1 MQPRRLHLVQARLG
15 QKVQGYRQ
23 MATDAQWLRPEIL
36 RPRSHR
42 LSVSGNDRKKTSNV
56 APEQCAAPAI
66 RTCDKAAPHA
76 RKPGSPTEN
85 APGFHARRGSHAN
98 WSRLVRWPRP
108 TPAAPVPA
116 PVEGEAPAPAAK
128 EPAAPIA
135 PPAPTTFTIG
145 VTDLCF
151 NATNAI
157 FGRQLKTTDG
167 HIVSLAYWQEKESV
181 SNDELPY
188 FDNK

>member
-1 MQPRRLHLVQARLG
+1 MAINKNHEFEDLGTSKCAIVEKNASAERVQFL
-15 QKVQGYRQ
+15 
-23 MATDAQWLRPEIL
+23 
-36 RPRSHR
+36 
-42 LSVSGNDRKKTSNV
+42 KTLLEFNKYEVVVVDSP
-56 APEQCAAPAI
+56 APKAAPA
-66 RTCDKAAPHA
+66 AAVA
-76 RKPGSPTEN
+76 
-85 APGFHARRGSHAN
+85 
-98 WSRLVRWPRP
+98 
-108 TPAAPVPA
+108 A
-116 PVEGEAPAPAAK
+116 PVEGEAPAAPTP
-128 EPAAPIA
+128 EAPIA
-135 PPAPTTFTIG
+135 PAAATTFTIG

>member
-1 MQPRRLHLVQARLG
+1 MAINKNHEFEDLGTSKCAIVEKNANPKRVQFL
-15 QKVQGYRQ
+15 
-23 MATDAQWLRPEIL
+23 
-36 RPRSHR
+36 
-42 LSVSGNDRKKTSNV
+42 KTLLEFNKYEVVVVGSP
-56 APEQCAAPAI
+56 AP
-66 RTCDKAAPHA
+66 KAA
-76 RKPGSPTEN
+76 
-85 APGFHARRGSHAN
+85 
-98 WSRLVRWPRP
+98 
-108 TPAAPVPA
+108 PAAPVAA
-116 PVEGEAPAPAAK
+116 PVEGEAPAPAPAT
-128 EPAAPIA
+128 AAPME

>member
-1 MQPRRLHLVQARLG
+1 MAINKNHEFEDLGTSKCAIVEKNASAERVQFL
-15 QKVQGYRQ
+15 
-23 MATDAQWLRPEIL
+23 
-36 RPRSHR
+36 
-42 LSVSGNDRKKTSNV
+42 KTLLEFNKYEVVVVDSP
-56 APEQCAAPAI
+56 AP
-66 RTCDKAAPHA
+66 KAA
-76 RKPGSPTEN
+76 
-85 APGFHARRGSHAN
+85 
-98 WSRLVRWPRP
+98 
-108 TPAAPVPA
+108 PAAPVAA
-116 PVEGEAPAPAAK
+116 PVEGEAPAPAPA
-128 EPAAPIA
+128 PAAPME

-157 FGRQLKTTDG
+157 FGRQLKTTGG

>member
-1 MQPRRLHLVQARLG
+1 MAINKNHEFEDLGTSKCAIVEKNASPERVQFL
-15 QKVQGYRQ
+15 
-23 MATDAQWLRPEIL
+23 
-36 RPRSHR
+36 
-42 LSVSGNDRKKTSNV
+42 KTLLEFNKYEVVVVDSP
-56 APEQCAAPAI
+56 APKAAPA
-66 RTCDKAAPHA
+66 AAVA
-76 RKPGSPTEN
+76 
-85 APGFHARRGSHAN
+85 
-98 WSRLVRWPRP
+98 
-108 TPAAPVPA
+108 A
-116 PVEGEAPAPAAK
+116 PVEGEAPAPAPA

-157 FGRQLKTTDG
+157 FGRQLKTADG

>member
-1 MQPRRLHLVQARLG
+1 MAINKNHEFEDLGTSKCAIVEKNASPERVQFL
-15 QKVQGYRQ
+15 
-23 MATDAQWLRPEIL
+23 
-36 RPRSHR
+36 
-42 LSVSGNDRKKTSNV
+42 KTLLEFNKYEVVVVDSP
-56 APEQCAAPAI
+56 AP
-66 RTCDKAAPHA
+66 KAA
-76 RKPGSPTEN
+76 
-85 APGFHARRGSHAN
+85 
-98 WSRLVRWPRP
+98 
-108 TPAAPVPA
+108 PAAPVAPVAA
-116 PVEGEAPAPAAK
+116 PVEGEAPAPAP
-128 EPAAPIA
+128 PAVPDAPIA

>member
-1 MQPRRLHLVQARLG
+1 MAINKNHEFEDLGTSKCAIVEKNASAERVQFL
-15 QKVQGYRQ
+15 
-23 MATDAQWLRPEIL
+23 
-36 RPRSHR
+36 
-42 LSVSGNDRKKTSNV
+42 KTLLEFNKYEVVVVDSP
-56 APEQCAAPAI
+56 AP
-66 RTCDKAAPHA
+66 KAA
-76 RKPGSPTEN
+76 
-85 APGFHARRGSHAN
+85 
-98 WSRLVRWPRP
+98 
-108 TPAAPVPA
+108 PAAPVA
-116 PVEGEAPAPAAK
+116 AAVEGEAPAPVPA

-188 FDNK
+188 FENK

>member
-1 MQPRRLHLVQARLG
+1 MAINKNHEFEDLGTSKCAIVEKNASPERVQFL
-15 QKVQGYRQ
+15 
-23 MATDAQWLRPEIL
+23 
-36 RPRSHR
+36 
-42 LSVSGNDRKKTSNV
+42 KTLLEFNKYEVVVVDSP
-56 APEQCAAPAI
+56 AP
-66 RTCDKAAPHA
+66 KAA
-76 RKPGSPTEN
+76 
-85 APGFHARRGSHAN
+85 
-98 WSRLVRWPRP
+98 
-108 TPAAPVPA
+108 PAAPVAA
-116 PVEGEAPAPAAK
+116 PVEGEAPAAPA
-128 EPAAPIA
+128 PAAPID

-188 FDNK
+188 FENK

>member
-1 MQPRRLHLVQARLG
+1 MAINKNHEFEDLGTSKCAIVEKNASAERVQFL
-15 QKVQGYRQ
+15 KNLLEFNKYEVVVV
-23 MATDAQWLRPEIL
+23 DSP
-36 RPRSHR
+36 
-42 LSVSGNDRKKTSNV
+42 
-56 APEQCAAPAI
+56 AP
-66 RTCDKAAPHA
+66 KAA
-76 RKPGSPTEN
+76 S
-85 APGFHARRGSHAN
+85 
-98 WSRLVRWPRP
+98 
-108 TPAAPVPA
+108 AAPVAA
-116 PVEGEAPAPAAK
+116 PVEGEAPAPAPA

-157 FGRQLKTTDG
+157 FGRQLKTADG

>member
-1 MQPRRLHLVQARLG
+1 MAINKNHEFEDLGASKCAIVEKNASPERVQFL
-15 QKVQGYRQ
+15 
-23 MATDAQWLRPEIL
+23 
-36 RPRSHR
+36 
-42 LSVSGNDRKKTSNV
+42 KTLLEFNKYEVVVVDSP
-56 APEQCAAPAI
+56 AP
-66 RTCDKAAPHA
+66 KAA
-76 RKPGSPTEN
+76 
-85 APGFHARRGSHAN
+85 
-98 WSRLVRWPRP
+98 
-108 TPAAPVPA
+108 PAAPVAA
-116 PVEGEAPAPAAK
+116 PVEGEAPAPAPA

>member
-1 MQPRRLHLVQARLG
+1 MAINKNHEFEDLGTSKCAIVEKNASPERVQFL
-15 QKVQGYRQ
+15 
-23 MATDAQWLRPEIL
+23 
-36 RPRSHR
+36 
-42 LSVSGNDRKKTSNV
+42 KTLLEFNKYEVVVVDSP
-56 APEQCAAPAI
+56 APKAAPA
-66 RTCDKAAPHA
+66 APA
-76 RKPGSPTEN
+76 
-85 APGFHARRGSHAN
+85 
-98 WSRLVRWPRP
+98 
-108 TPAAPVPA
+108 PA
-116 PVEGEAPAPAAK
+116 PVEGEAPAPAPAS
-128 EPAAPIA
+128 AAPME

-157 FGRQLKTTDG
+157 FGRQLKTADG